1 MIIHIKQIGIFLCA
15 LILFAGVGFW
25 MGQQQKRAVISA
37 QSSDLPIWTA
47 PVSLENNQYGAYL
60 SGFLAQQNQDYDRM
74 TTSFEKALSI
84 DPNNE
89 KLKTTVYLLKA
100 VQGKID
106 EALPLAADLGSVQK
120 PELLTDYILIAN
132 AFKRG
137 AYDDV
142 LHLLKTKTQYGPDR
156 VLKPAL
162 RAWAYA
168 GQNKKAAAEKELEV
182 FNKPQSKQLYLYYRA
197 LLALSFN
204 DQGSADK
211 FFRQMMKNPAESYP
225 SLTAVVFVRDFYMT
239 RGEWKAGL
247 PAYDRLIPFLQRTPS
262 VRDVV
267 QEMKSPERI
276 TPEIGAAIAFYDVS
290 VALAPLK
297 TEETSLI
304 LNELAI
310 YLAPDALT
318 PKIWGGELLESA
330 GNNRAAN
337 RVYDRI
343 PHPNDVIILKKVMNF
358 IALENYTDVLPL
370 LQTLLV
376 HNPEDAFLYRLAG
389 EIYTERKEYATAID
403 FYKKSVALFKKMG
416 LSEETGQTLFA
427 LGAVYDT
434 SKQRALAEQ
443 TFLESIRLS
452 PNNAQALNYLGYIWL
467 EQNKNIDEAFH
478 LVSSAAQLE
487 PDDPNIADSLAF
499 GYYRKGEYDQALN
512 LAEQSIDRLS
522 YSSVAYTHLGDIY
535 AALGRHREAKYQYRK
550 ALDLTADMTPEL
562 KQELHRKL
570 GLTR

>member
-1 MIIHIKQIGIFLCA
+1 MIIQTKQVGLLLCA
-15 LILFAGVGFW
+15 LALFVGVGFLI
-25 MGQQQKRAVISA
+25 GKQQKSTVISA
-37 QSSDLPIWTA
+37 TSSDLPVWTA

-74 TTSFEKALSI
+74 TASFEKALAI
-84 DPNNE
+84 DSDNE

-106 EALPLAADLGSVQK
+106 EALPLAASLGSIKK
-120 PELLTDYILIAN
+120 PELLTDYVLIAN

-137 AYDDV
+137 DYDGT
-142 LHLLKTKTQYGPDR
+142 LHLLKTKTHYGPDR

-197 LLALSFN
+197 LLALAFDDRDGAN
-204 DQGSADK
+204 K
-211 FFRQMMKNPAESYP
+211 FFRRMMKDPAESYP
-225 SLTAVVFVRDFYMT
+225 SLTAVVFVRDFYMA
-239 RGEWKAGL
+239 RGEWKTGL

-262 VRDVV
+262 VRDVI
-267 QEMKSPERI
+267 QEMKSPKQM
-276 TPEIGAAIAFYDVS
+276 TPQIGAAIAFYDVS

-343 PHPNDVIILKKVMNF
+343 PHPNDVIMLKKVMNF
-358 IALENYTDVLPL
+358 IAVENYTDVLPL
-370 LQTLLV
+370 LQTLLD

-416 LSEETGQTLFA
+416 LSEETGRTLFA
-427 LGAVYDT
+427 LGAVYDAA
-434 SKQRALAEQ
+434 KQRTLAEQ
-443 TFLESIRLS
+443 AFLESVRLY

-467 EQNKNIDEAFH
+467 EQNKNIDEAFQ

-487 PDDPNIADSLAF
+487 PDDPNITDSLAL
-499 GYYRKGEYDQALN
+499 GYYRKGDYTRALE

-562 KQELHRKL
+562 KLELHKKS
-570 GLTR
+570 GLSR